1 MTDVHNF
8 IGSRI
13 AILRP
18 SARTYY
24 FLDWQT
30 SGVGHNLWNAVT
42 EDIPEAQLQHGQ
54 HATLDLK
61 NVRLNVRMLRGT
73 RSKEL
78 RGRVSGHFVKRTQ
91 PDGSIQYYA
100 IVKLNPYN
108 LLPTWCTHSV
118 YRTINHYGSP
128 VIETPQLYTT
138 SMPIT
143 QPNTT
148 QPKKET
154 PKLSA
159 IPKRIAR
166 LVAIDYINNGEECPI
181 TMMPLD
187 VDTTAVTS
195 CYHVF
200 EKAALDEWMKSS
212 TSCPVCKSECV
223 VTGCV

>member
-8 IGSRI
+8 IGTRI

-18 SARTYY
+18 NAGTYY

-30 SGVGHNLWNAVT
+30 SGVGHSLWNAVT

-61 NVRLNVRMLRGT
+61 NVQLNVRLLRGA
-73 RSKEL
+73 RHKEL
-78 RGRVSGHFVKRTQ
+78 RGRVAGHFVKRTQ
-91 PDGSIQYYA
+91 PDGSTQYYA
-100 IVKLNPYN
+100 AVKLNAQN
-108 LLPTWCTHSV
+108 LLPSSCTHKE
-118 YRTINHYGSP
+118 YRTSNHYGSP
-128 VIETPQLYTT
+128 IIEEVQLYTVRA
-138 SMPIT
+138 
-143 QPNTT
+143 PNPT

-154 PKLSA
+154 PKSSA

-200 EKAALDEWMKSS
+200 EQGALAEWMKTN
-212 TSCPVCKSECV
+212 TSCPVCKAECS